1 MILRSL
7 LLVGAVCVAAPA
19 FAADKENRFAPHG
32 VGLVTC
38 EQFLKGVEER
48 KENWLVVGGWLEGY
62 MSAINQLSPDTFDI
76 APWQS
81 TESLVALIRHNCEN
95 NKERRFFDIVSSM
108 MNFLKDKR
116 LKESTQRIIAESG
129 DKKLAVYT
137 SVMKD
142 VQDELIKRKIL
153 QGTADGQFGPKT
165 KAALEQFQKEQNIEA
180 TGLPD
185 QQTLWRLLAQSQDK
199 KPEPKKTGG

>member
-7 LLVGAVCVAAPA
+7 LLIGAVALATPAVAA
-19 FAADKENRFAPHG
+19 DNQNRFAPHG

-95 NKERRFFDIVSSM
+95 NKERRFFDIVNSM
-108 MNFLKDKR
+108 MNFLKDNR
-116 LKESTQRIIAESG
+116 LKESTQRIITESG
-129 DKKLAVYT
+129 EKKIAVYT

-142 VQDELIKRKIL
+142 VQEELIKRKVL
-153 QGTADGQFGPKT
+153 EGAADGQFGPKT
-165 KAALEQFQKEQNIEA
+165 KAALEQFQKEQNIEV

-185 QQTLWRLLAQSQDK
+185 QQTLWRLLAQAQDK
-199 KPEPKKTGG
+199 TPDEKKSGG